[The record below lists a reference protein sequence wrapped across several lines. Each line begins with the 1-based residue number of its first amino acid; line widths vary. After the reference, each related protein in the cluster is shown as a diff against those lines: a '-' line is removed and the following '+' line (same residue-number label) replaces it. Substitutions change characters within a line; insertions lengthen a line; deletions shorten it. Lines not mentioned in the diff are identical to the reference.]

1 MQIIKRS
8 LLTSTILALT
18 LIGAH
23 VQTAQAATITRTA
36 SAFTAVSTASSCQ
49 ITAGTNSSNSFE
61 VTGDIRDF
69 GVRNDVVRAVIT
81 DGNDMEISRGSA
93 INIAVGTSVT
103 NLNPSFSLPL
113 GTYDLPIKIGW
124 VDVGTNS
131 NNNLIGL
138 TDVPVSTMTA
148 AGG

>member
-36 SAFTAVSTASSCQ
+36 SAFTAVSTASSC
-49 ITAGTNSSNSFE
+49 
-61 VTGDIRDF
+61 
-69 GVRNDVVRAVIT
+69 DVVRAVIT

-131 NNNLIGL
+131 
-138 TDVPVSTMTA
+138 DK
-148 AGG
+148 